1 MQKENKLNAN
11 ETPSK
16 SPTALSATPSP
27 EAKKQKK
34 KEFAKSF
41 RAWEVS
47 ILFFFIKRCGFEI
60 VPGTDAAAHFS
71 FMLSHK
77 SKWSLLMN
85 SCLRTRIQTRV
96 EIY

>member
-34 KEFAKSF
+34 RVRKEFPRVGGQYS
-41 RAWEVS
+41 
-47 ILFFFIKRCGFEI
+47 FFFIKRCGFEI